1 MPTSK
6 SFTSRYTPGGRLLK
20 STHSHRKFCAACSA
34 KTLASAVEKSPEGR
48 WRPPPLLFR
57 HLFTWI
63 KVLWL
68 PSVPTFTISPLCLC
82 KATWE
87 TPRSPGNSSLRISS
101 LTELPQREG
110 TRTTSPTVQG
120 GQSPRRA
127 FRHLPASPA
136 PALYVL
142 LAVGRCIRVG
152 GGNSCYRRWVVQAE
166 LAKIKLVIINC
177 VFLRPSTEDCVNWEI
192 LHLNVALPFLMGK
205 WCSLCVSV
213 SSPGN
218 QTATSAEVR
227 TTRKP
232 ATGEGRR
239 GRNAHTVLKP
249 KSATRH
255 AASSASG
262 HRVWEEPGPQKF
274 LELLERWTAL
284 SSSAPPPLR
293 SCARASRSAPASG
306 GRVSGRRAAP
316 SRPRAAGRLSQVSMA
331 TGRGRLLQLQW
342 RGLQVPRLPLGVG
355 SAPGRAGFRWRWRG
369 RAQGAARGKPLNY
382 PQPRPFLFIFLR
394 PAPARGLQL
403 SLVRERSLQP
413 GKVGL
418 PQVLIRVEW
427 LPRKSSFSFRSF
439 SE

>member
-68 PSVPTFTISPLCLC
+68 PSVPTFTIAPLCLC

-101 LTELPQREG
+101 VTELPQREG
-110 TRTTSPTVQG
+110 KRTTSPKVQG
-120 GQSPRRA
+120 GQSSRRA

-136 PALYVL
+136 PALHVL

-152 GGNSCYRRWVVQAE
+152 GGNLCYRRWVVQTE

-218 QTATSAEVR
+218 QTATSAKVR
-227 TTRKP
+227 TTREP
-232 ATGEGRR
+232 ATGEGGR
-239 GRNAHTVLKP
+239 GRNAHTVLKS
-249 KSATRH
+249 KSPTRH

-274 LELLERWTAL
+274 LELLERWKAL
-284 SSSAPPPLR
+284 SSSAPPPAPLLR
-293 SCARASRSAPASG
+293 T
-306 GRVSGRRAAP
+306 RVSECAGVWRAC
-316 SRPRAAGRLSQVSMA
+316 
-331 TGRGRLLQLQW
+331 RGGALLPPALA
-342 RGLQVPRLPLGVG
+342 PLGVSARSPWRPDAAG
-355 SAPGRAGFRWRWRG
+355 SCSCSGAASRRRAYRSAWVRPPGAPGSGDGW
-369 RAQGAARGKPLNY
+369 GAA
-382 PQPRPFLFIFLR
+382 PREPREGSPSITHSPVPF
-394 PAPARGLQL
+394 
-403 SLVRERSLQP
+403 SL
-413 GKVGL
+413 
-418 PQVLIRVEW
+418 
-427 LPRKSSFSFRSF
+427 FSFVPLQRTACS
-439 SE
+439 SL